1 MRHLLCKPAEAVE
14 VARAGLMHDSTGG
27 KEQQALEDGVV
38 HCVVKTRGEAERRG
52 KAYRREHIAYLG
64 NAVEREQTLEVMLR
78 KRHGH
83 AHQHTHTAE
92 EDEQELHRPLVHD
105 LEQEIAQAY
114 DRVKTGLCKHA
125 RNEQRHRRGSRA
137 MGVRRER
144 MERHDESL
152 CREARKQQ
160 REGYLHSAGAEHAR
174 QECGELREVQRVRLG
189 IEHHYRRENE
199 CRADGADDK
208 VLERRLKRALALAAV
223 SRQANRADG
232 EYLHHDVHVEDI
244 SRQHHAEDAAGG
256 HEQQRVILHLMR
268 VMRHII
274 KAVDAGG
281 KGRDTDKQPEEQ
293 AQRVD
298 LYRDAYRVA
307 AGDAAAAEPVGDYLP
322 VYHYRLYER
331 DKAGKARSGCD
342 H

>member
-1 MRHLLCKPAEAVE
+1 M
-14 VARAGLMHDSTGG
+14 
-27 KEQQALEDGVV
+27 
-38 HCVVKTRGEAERRG
+38 
-52 KAYRREHIAYLG
+52 
-64 NAVEREQTLEVMLR
+64 
-78 KRHGH
+78 
-83 AHQHTHTAE
+83 
-92 EDEQELHRPLVHD
+92 
-105 LEQEIAQAY
+105 
-114 DRVKTGLCKHA
+114 
-125 RNEQRHRRGSRA
+125 
-137 MGVRRER
+137 
-144 MERHDESL
+144 
-152 CREARKQQ
+152 
-160 REGYLHSAGAEHAR
+160 
-174 QECGELREVQRVRLG
+174 RLG

-244 SRQHHAEDAAGG
+244 ARQHHAEDAAGG
-256 HEQQRVILHLMR
+256 HKQQRVILHLMR

-274 KAVDAGG
+274 KTVDTCG
-281 KGRDTDKQPEEQ
+281 KGRDTDEQAEEQ
-293 AQRVD
+293 AKRVD

>member
-1 MRHLLCKPAEAVE
+1 MRHLLCKPAEAVK
-14 VARAGLMHDSTGG
+14 VACAGLVHDGTGG
-27 KEQQALEDGVV
+27 KEQQTLEDGVV
-38 HCVVKTRGEAERRG
+38 HRVVKSCGEAERRG
-52 KAYRREHIAYLG
+52 KANRREHVAYLG
-64 NAVEREQTLEVMLR
+64 NTVEREQTLEVMLR

-105 LEQEIAQAY
+105 LKQEIAQAD
-114 DRVKTGLCKHA
+114 DRVKAGLCKHA

-160 REGYLHSAGAEHAR
+160 REGYLHSAGAQHAR
-174 QECGELREVQRVRLG
+174 QQHGQLREVQRMRLG
-189 IEHHYRRENE
+189 IEHHYRREDE
-199 CRADGADDK
+199 RRADGADDK
-208 VLERRLKRALALAAV
+208 VLERRLKSALALAAV
-223 SRQANRADG
+223 RRQADRAYG
-232 EYLHHDVHVEDI
+232 EYLHHDIHIEDI
-244 SRQHHAEDAAGG
+244 ARQHHAENAAGC
-256 HEQQRVILHLMR
+256 HKQQRVILHLMR
-268 VMRHII
+268 VMGYIVQ
-274 KAVDAGG
+274 AVKAGG
-281 KGRDTDKQPEEQ
+281 KGRDTDEQPEEQ

-307 AGDAAAAEPVGDYLP
+307 AGDAAVAEPVGDYLS

-331 DKAGKARSGCD
+331 DQAGKAQCRRD

>member
-1 MRHLLCKPAEAVE
+1 MRHLLCKPAEAVK
-14 VARAGLMHDSTGG
+14 VARAGLVHNSTRS

-105 LEQEIAQAY
+105 LEQEIAQAD

-160 REGYLHSAGAEHAR
+160 REGYLHSAGAKHAR
-174 QECGELREVQRVRLG
+174 QEG
-189 IEHHYRRENE
+189 
-199 CRADGADDK
+199 
-208 VLERRLKRALALAAV
+208 
-223 SRQANRADG
+223 
-232 EYLHHDVHVEDI
+232 
-244 SRQHHAEDAAGG
+244 
-256 HEQQRVILHLMR
+256 
-268 VMRHII
+268 
-274 KAVDAGG
+274 
-281 KGRDTDKQPEEQ
+281 
-293 AQRVD
+293 
-298 LYRDAYRVA
+298 
-307 AGDAAAAEPVGDYLP
+307 
-322 VYHYRLYER
+322 
-331 DKAGKARSGCD
+331 
-342 H
+342 